1 MRAQASVMHLDLDA
15 FFAAVEQR
23 DKPSLRGKPVIVG
36 GIGLRGVVSTAS
48 YEARRFGVGSAM
60 AMSEARRRCPHAAF
74 LAGRFDAYRH
84 ASSIVMGLLRELS
97 PLVEPLSLD
106 EAFVDLAVGP
116 ERPLDEASL
125 LELAADLRARLTEAT
140 GGLTASVGLGSS
152 KFIAKVASELAK
164 PDGIRLITPGTEVA
178 TIAPLPARAI
188 PGVGPATMDRLSRLG
203 VRTVADLQR
212 LSSAEL
218 VRELGKAGGEHLH
231 ALAEA
236 DDDRAVEPER
246 ETKSISVEDTFEHD
260 IAEAAV
266 LAGIVERQSAQVT
279 RRLAKAEL
287 FARTVTVKVRWPDF
301 SAVSRSRTLDGAT
314 DRVEVVAQIARNLLD
329 GLDTTGGVRLLGVG
343 VSGLVE
349 VAQEPLFD
357 FGDRGPGRVV
367 EEAEAPLTRR
377 PAGWLPGSDVVHDE
391 HGAGWVWGSG
401 LGRVTVRFETAD
413 SGPGPVRTFA
423 VDDPQL
429 HPAALVE
436 PPTPAS

>member
-1 MRAQASVMHLDLDA
+1 MHLDLDA

-23 DKPSLRGKPVIVG
+23 DKPSLRGKAVIVG

-74 LAGRFDAYRH
+74 LAGRFHAYRE
-84 ASSIVMGLLRELS
+84 ASGIVMGLMRELS

-106 EAFVDLAVGP
+106 EAFVDLAAGP
-116 ERPLDEASL
+116 DRPLDDASL
-125 LELAADLRARLTEAT
+125 LEVAADLRVRLTAAT

-164 PDGIRLITPGTEVA
+164 PDGVRLVTPGSEIE
-178 TIAPLPARAI
+178 TIASLPARAI

-203 VRTVADLQR
+203 VSTVADPQR

-218 VRELGKAGGEHLH
+218 VRELGKSSGEHLH
-231 ALAEA
+231 QLAHA
-236 DDDRAVEPER
+236 RDDRAVEPER

-260 IAEAAV
+260 IADHEV
-266 LAGIVERQSAQVT
+266 LAGVADRHSALVAQ
-279 RRLAKAEL
+279 RLAKAEL

-301 SAVSRSRTLDGAT
+301 SAVSRSRTLNGAT
-314 DRVEVVAQIARNLLD
+314 DRVEVVAQVARSLLD
-329 GLDTTGGVRLLGVG
+329 GLDTRQGVRLLGVG

-357 FGDRGPGRVV
+357 LVDGAPARVV

-377 PAGWLPGSDVVHDE
+377 PAGWLPGADVVHAE
-391 HGAGWVWGSG
+391 FGPGWVWGSG

-413 SGPGPVRTFA
+413 TGPGPVRTFA
-423 VDDPQL
+423 VDDP
-429 HPAALVE
+429 ALAPV
-436 PPTPAS
+436 P